1 MMLDIKEIK
10 LKKYKINIKMFSM
23 IFNLKTITI
32 YGDLIRFSATTSNDN
47 YALISK
53 LIENIYNISKKD
65 IIISNNL
72 KLIGVFPNRF

>member
-1 MMLDIKEIK
+1 MLDIKEIK